1 VIVHQIEDGLA
12 AAGFIDVRIIVKQG
26 SRQLVETW
34 VPGRGIG
41 DYVAF
46 ADDRRPQGVIKPKYK
61 RHINSSMHG

>member
-1 VIVHQIEDGLA
+1 VLVHRIEDGLA

-46 ADDRRPQGVIKPKYK
+46 ATIEGRKP
-61 RHINSSMHG
+61 S